1 VRNRSFVNAVG
12 QRLNETSRTAYS
24 ARALYAQKMVKTAL
38 QTRTRHSMNT
48 YGAER
53 RPLSAGPDPS
63 LLPEEADAKASRS
76 SIEFFD
82 IGSFDMVRKFVE
94 HVVDKN
100 ALTSPEACERPR
112 LAIDWDV
119 VEASVADAPTLEQA
133 IGRAVV
139 IAEQMSR
146 DPFASKQLQN
156 GPISRPDP
164 SFQTVEDPFFAF
176 SMADVVPDFGD
187 ASRYRLRV
195 ARKVARIFGSSDR

>member
-1 VRNRSFVNAVG
+1 MD
-12 QRLNETSRTAYS
+12 T
-24 ARALYAQKMVKTAL
+24 
-38 QTRTRHSMNT
+38 H
-48 YGAER
+48 GAER
-53 RPLSAGPDPS
+53 RPLSARPDPS
-63 LLPEEADAKASRS
+63 LLLEEADVKASRS

-100 ALTSPEACERPR
+100 APTSPGTGERPR
-112 LAIDWDV
+112 LAIDWDA

-139 IAEQMSR
+139 IADQMSR
-146 DPFASKQLQN
+146 GLFAGEQVQY
-156 GPISRPDP
+156 GPISRPDT